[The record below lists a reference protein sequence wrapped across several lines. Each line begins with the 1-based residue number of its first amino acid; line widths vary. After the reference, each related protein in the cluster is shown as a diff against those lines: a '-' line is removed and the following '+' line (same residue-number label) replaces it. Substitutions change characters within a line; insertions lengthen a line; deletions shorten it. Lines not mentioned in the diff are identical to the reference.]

1 MFFRTLRDLAKPQI
15 VAIFDALKRSDGLAV
30 GDLAAALDMSYMGV
44 KQYCIELEKRGYL
57 DTWRRA
63 KETGRPE
70 LTYRLTPKAQLLF
83 PQESNDLCMEIL
95 EAVRHLH
102 GANAAEKILYQ
113 YFLKKTDFY
122 HKKVKGI
129 SIIEKAESLARI
141 RENEGYCAQLDH
153 DPVHGLRLTEF
164 HSPFSDLIKVFPTV
178 AKMEETMVSRVLQA
192 PVHREMTA
200 ISGQSR
206 ITFLVAGATLP
217 PVPPAPATV
226 RAPAKTRATPPPS
239 STSSTGTE
247 ATTLLASLM
256 SQPPS
261 TVDSSTVDSSTV
273 DSSTVDSST
282 VDSSTVDSSTVDS
295 STVDTS
301 TVDLTPSSEAEL
313 ASMSEIPELPSPSPD
328 TGSSASK
335 TIHSEEEPLLFTT
348 PLESPAPA
356 KPAVRSTSTARAPTK
371 PSDPEPEDFLFK
383 L

>member
-129 SIIEKAESLARI
+129 SIIEKAESLVRI

-217 PVPPAPATV
+217 PVQPAPATV
-226 RAPAKTRATPPPS
+226 RAPATARATPPPS

-282 VDSSTVDSSTVDS
+282 VDSSTVDA
-295 STVDTS
+295 S
-301 TVDLTPSSEAEL
+301 TVDLTLSSEAEL
-313 ASMSEIPELPSPSPD
+313 ASMSEIPGLPSPSPD
-328 TGSSASK
+328 TNSSASK

-371 PSDPEPEDFLFK
+371 PSDSEPEDFLFK

>member
-295 STVDTS
+295 STVD
-301 TVDLTPSSEAEL
+301 LTPSSEAEL

-356 KPAVRSTSTARAPTK
+356 KTAIRSTSTTRASAK
-371 PSDPEPEDFLFK
+371 PSDSEPEDFLFK

>member
-164 HSPFSDLIKVFPTV
+164 HSPFSDLIKIFPTV

-200 ISGQSR
+200 VSGQTR

-217 PVPPAPATV
+217 PVPPPPATV
-226 RAPAKTRATPPPS
+226 RAPATARATPPPS
-239 STSSTGTE
+239 STSSTSTE
-247 ATTLLASLM
+247 ATTLLAALM
-256 SQPPS
+256 SQPPPTVDTPTVDTS
-261 TVDSSTVDSSTV
+261 TVDTPTVDTSTVDT
-273 DSSTVDSST
+273 
-282 VDSSTVDSSTVDS
+282 

-301 TVDLTPSSEAEL
+301 TVDLTTARGAEQE
-313 ASMSEIPELPSPSPD
+313 SMPERPGLPAPSPD

-335 TIHSEEEPLLFTT
+335 PFHPEEEPLLFTT
-348 PLESPAPA
+348 PLKSPAPA
-356 KPAVRSTSTARAPTK
+356 KPAIRSTSTTRASAK
-371 PSDPEPEDFLFK
+371 PSNPEPEDFLFK

>member
-122 HKKVKGI
+122 TKKVKGI

-164 HSPFSDLIKVFPTV
+164 HSPFSDLIKIFPTV

-200 ISGQSR
+200 VSGQTR

-217 PVPPAPATV
+217 PVPPPPATV
-226 RAPAKTRATPPPS
+226 RAPATARATPPPS
-239 STSSTGTE
+239 STSSTSTE
-247 ATTLLASLM
+247 ATTLLASLI
-256 SQPPS
+256 SHPPS
-261 TVDSSTVDSSTV
+261 TVDT
-273 DSSTVDSST
+273 
-282 VDSSTVDSSTVDS
+282 

-301 TVDLTPSSEAEL
+301 TVDLTTSRGAEQE
-313 ASMSEIPELPSPSPD
+313 SMSESPGLPAPSPD

-335 TIHSEEEPLLFTT
+335 PFHPEEEPLLFTT
-348 PLESPAPA
+348 PLKSPAPA
-356 KPAVRSTSTARAPTK
+356 KPAIRSTSTTRASAK
-371 PSDPEPEDFLFK
+371 PSTPEPEDFLFK
-383 L
+383 M

>member
-261 TVDSSTVDSSTV
+261 TVDSSTVDIT
-273 DSSTVDSST
+273 
-282 VDSSTVDSSTVDS
+282 
-295 STVDTS
+295 TS
-301 TVDLTPSSEAEL
+301 RGAEQE
-313 ASMSEIPELPSPSPD
+313 SMSERPGLPAPSPD

-335 TIHSEEEPLLFTT
+335 PFHPEEEPLLFTT

-356 KPAVRSTSTARAPTK
+356 KTAIRSTSTTRASAK
-371 PSDPEPEDFLFK
+371 PSDSEPEDFLFK